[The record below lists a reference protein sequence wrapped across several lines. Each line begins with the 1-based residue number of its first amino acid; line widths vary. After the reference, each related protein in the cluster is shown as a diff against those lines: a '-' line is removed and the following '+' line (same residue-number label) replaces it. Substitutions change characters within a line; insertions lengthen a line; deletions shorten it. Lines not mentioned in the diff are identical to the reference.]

1 MLLELCNMCS
11 NKRTLKGNKWK
22 VFHVIRRLPSDPSFM
37 LPLWSVSQ
45 TTQLVLNP
53 PLITLSSNAWKGKV
67 RKALIFF
74 VLFFPPYFPPPSPPA
89 LDERLRGS
97 WFPPCLLSRRV
108 SWGNRRYWLSWW
120 RCHQSQ
126 MGGWG
131 SGRGQSK
138 CQGSERKG
146 PWAGLGGNWEAP
158 PKVFLLFL

>member
-1 MLLELCNMCS
+1 MCS

-22 VFHVIRRLPSDPSFM
+22 VFHLIPRLPSDPSFM
-37 LPLWSVSQ
+37 LPLWSFSQ
-45 TTQLVLNP
+45 TTQLFLYP
-53 PLITLSSNAWKGKV
+53 PFDHSFLQCLKRWSQESSDF
-67 RKALIFF
+67 LF

-89 LDERLRGS
+89 LDERLWGS

-138 CQGSERKG
+138 CQGSDSKG

-158 PKVFLLFL
+158 PEVFLLFL